1 MLLSVVGF
9 CCFAVR
15 RVGGALMS
23 DDGDDAEDV
32 KRKRG
37 QTTRSHESNGIHERF
52 SFKIHVV
59 SLSKL
64 YSILLVEHSVLL

>member
-37 QTTRSHESNGIHERF
+37 QTSRESNGIHERF

-59 SLSKL
+59 SLSKF
-64 YSILLVEHSVLL
+64 YIISRT